1 MMHRAHT
8 TLLPALALSGTLI
21 LSPVRGLAVTT
32 TGSYA
37 TIILQ
42 NVREDKVY
50 LLENIRSNV
59 TKPSEKMVVEAL
71 LTEDGPRAAGLYRK
85 QLAEF
90 PDPQLDAVSRSRLAA
105 FERAAGAT
113 ARPPLNASKTARPTV
128 AQAPAIPAARPDT
141 VVRKNALPTPVLP
154 PATMPARRPDSSA
167 SVAKPAPAPI
177 AARPAAP
184 PATPAAAPAGN
195 FTLQFGSFD
204 SATNAEQLAA
214 QLPQDS
220 PAGVVKVGQV
230 FKVRLKR
237 SFETREE
244 AAAFARNLPIES
256 FIITLRP

>member
-1 MMHRAHT
+1 MMHRAHS
-8 TLLPALALSGTLI
+8 TLLSALALSGTLI
-21 LSPVRGLAVTT
+21 LSPVKGMAATA

-50 LLENIRSNV
+50 LLENIRGNV

-85 QLAEF
+85 QLAEY
-90 PDPQLDAVSRSRLAA
+90 PDQQLDAVSRSRLAA
-105 FERAAGAT
+105 YERATGAT
-113 ARPPLNASKTARPTV
+113 ARPPLNASKTARPAV
-128 AQAPAIPAARPDT
+128 AQPPTAPAARPDT
-141 VVRKNALPTPVLP
+141 VVRKTPL
-154 PATMPARRPDSSA
+154 PATLPARRPDSSA
-167 SVAKPAPAPI
+167 SAAKPAPAPV
-177 AARPAAP
+177 AARPAAL
-184 PATPAAAPAGN
+184 PATPAVTPAGN

-214 QLPQDS
+214 QLPQGS
-220 PAGVVKVGQV
+220 PAGVVKVGEV

-237 SFETREE
+237 SFETKEE
-244 AAAFARNLPIES
+244 ATAFARNLPIES